1 MSFLLNVNGIG
12 MLNSVSLFASVLL
25 LLVLSACDDTGDAA
39 MQGEAPVRGLVTT
52 IVNAAEDSTQ
62 RRYPGVVEPAA
73 ITSLSFEVSGKL
85 TELNLSVGQ
94 RVTQGDVLA
103 QLDDEQFRTEI
114 ETQTAAVEEATTTFN
129 QERADLGRMQQ
140 LLKKGVVT
148 RVARD
153 NARSD
158 FQRARAQLT
167 QAQKALEAANE
178 DLSDTTLEAPFDG
191 IINSVD
197 ADSFATVSAGAA
209 IASLYSASAYEVS
222 FSVNFDVVSR
232 LVVGTPAEIR
242 LADEPSIVLDGV
254 VSELGERADTV
265 SSFPVVV
272 TLREDHPL
280 IRAGMSVE
288 VGLQFKIQAAQGYLI
303 PLSAAVMEG
312 QIPPDSGPQAV
323 VDLEVYVFDE
333 ASSTVTRRPI
343 TMAGIRGNKFLVID
357 GLEPGE
363 HVATAGVSFLREG
376 MKVKLLPPQE

>member
-1 MSFLLNVNGIG
+1 M
-12 MLNSVSLFASVLL
+12 A
-25 LLVLSACDDTGDAA
+25 
-39 MQGEAPVRGLVTT
+39 
-52 IVNAAEDSTQ
+52 
-62 RRYPGVVEPAA
+62 EPA
-73 ITSLSFEVSGKL
+73 
-85 TELNLSVGQ
+85 
-94 RVTQGDVLA
+94 
-103 QLDDEQFRTEI
+103 
-114 ETQTAAVEEATTTFN
+114 
-129 QERADLGRMQQ
+129 
-140 LLKKGVVT
+140 
-148 RVARD
+148 
-153 NARSD
+153 
-158 FQRARAQLT
+158 
-167 QAQKALEAANE
+167 AQKALEAANE

-312 QIPPDSGPQAV
+312 QIPPASGPQAV